1 MFTLQLMEGMAHG
14 ESLVNVQCLVGVGCV
29 RENGNV
35 TILNQSTQGRHV
47 KSRNW
52 DQAFKQSLVM

>member
-1 MFTLQLMEGMAHG
+1 MEGMAHG
-14 ESLVNVQCLVGVGCV
+14 ESLVYAQWVVGVGYV

-35 TILNQSTQGRHV
+35 TILSQSTQGRHV

-52 DQAFKQSLVM
+52 DQALKRSLVM